1 MSFISFTEEEVAN
14 APKLEPSLEGL
25 LPSANV
31 LPQII
36 SAFSVQ
42 QIINLMVRLDSTEDG
57 FMKTCKQAFGIDTEL
72 PDFAHKREWAKLNM
86 VWHQAKRSPTRTR

>member
-1 MSFISFTEEEVAN
+1 MVN

-25 LPSANV
+25 LLSANV

-42 QIINLMVRLDSTEDG
+42 QITSINLMVRLDSTEDG

-72 PDFAHKREWAKLNM
+72 PDFAHKRVGQVEHGLAPSKTL
-86 VWHQAKRSPTRTR
+86 V